1 MPCLQE
7 VWLPWYC
14 CPAYVALGVTE
25 SAENSFPSPIKLFV
39 NNLSQLT
46 SQFAFCEPINI
57 ADDQIGVNAFC
68 GTVTLI
74 LAVLY
79 LLDKN
84 IKLRERI
91 AKTALLVLL
100 YASFD
105 VNVLNYIW
113 HGFHVQNGLPNRFA
127 FIYIFLMLTM
137 AFDAWRHM
145 HKFKVWQVLLA
156 MAAPLAFA
164 IYSAVTGLGERELY
178 TYGITIGLLILY
190 GMAMLIYRLGKMHRE
205 VFRSLFF
212 FLAAVE
218 MVSYAIF
225 GVFCNGTVGRSTYLN
240 EQIAYEKT
248 TERQEGRQGNQDN
261 FYRSEIDSNRMRDE
275 NMFLGADGV
284 VLFSSTMPAATV
296 DMCKGLGIEAR
307 TNKNGYN
314 GFTKLVNDIFGV
326 KYVLSSRGT
335 NQLYQMEKV
344 DQEGDMNLY
353 KNSGALSLGFI
364 GKR

>member
-1 MPCLQE
+1 M
-7 VWLPWYC
+7 
-14 CPAYVALGVTE
+14 
-25 SAENSFPSPIKLFV
+25 FV

-190 GMAMLIYRLGKMHRE
+190 GMAMLLYRLGKMHRE

-212 FLAAVE
+212 FLAAVV
-218 MVSYAIF
+218 MVSYAIL
-225 GVFCNGTVGRSTYLN
+225 GVFCNGTVGRST
-240 EQIAYEKT
+240 
-248 TERQEGRQGNQDN
+248 
-261 FYRSEIDSNRMRDE
+261 
-275 NMFLGADGV
+275 
-284 VLFSSTMPAATV
+284 
-296 DMCKGLGIEAR
+296 
-307 TNKNGYN
+307 
-314 GFTKLVNDIFGV
+314 
-326 KYVLSSRGT
+326 
-335 NQLYQMEKV
+335 
-344 DQEGDMNLY
+344 
-353 KNSGALSLGFI
+353 
-364 GKR
+364 